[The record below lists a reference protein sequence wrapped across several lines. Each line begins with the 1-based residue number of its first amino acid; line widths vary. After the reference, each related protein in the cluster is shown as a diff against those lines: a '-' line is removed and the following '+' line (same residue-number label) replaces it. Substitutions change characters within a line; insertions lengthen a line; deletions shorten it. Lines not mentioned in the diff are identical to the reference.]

1 MDDGIVAL
9 ASDHAGFPLKETMK
23 SALDERGVAYVDL
36 GTDGPGSVDYPDFGF
51 RMAQALANGR
61 ADRGVLI
68 CGTGLGISM
77 AANRFA
83 WVRAAVCHDV
93 TTARLAREHNDANVL
108 ALGGRIIGP
117 EVAKDCLL
125 AFLDTPFGG
134 ERHVRRVGKLGTPP
148 DLSGS

>member
-9 ASDHAGFPLKETMK
+9 TSDHAGFPLKETLK
-23 SALDERGVAYVDL
+23 AVLDEHGLGFIDL
-36 GTDGPGSVDYPDFGF
+36 GANGTESVDYPDFGY
-51 RMAQALANGR
+51 RLAETLAAGR
-61 ADRGVLI
+61 AGRGVAI

-77 AANRFA
+77 AANRFT

-108 ALGGRIIGP
+108 ALGARIVGP
-117 EVAKDCLL
+117 EVARDCLL

-134 ERHVRRVGKLGTPP
+134 DRHARRVGKLATPP
-148 DLSGS
+148 DLSAS